1 MKLRGCFVIS
11 RCKGDFKTMKSAV
24 TIRLSLTLLC
34 AVLAFCTL
42 SAPAADWP
50 QFMGPNRDGASP
62 ETGLAKTWPSG
73 GPKVLWTL
81 PLGQGYASPS
91 VRDAEVYLLD
101 RVEQKQDVLR
111 CLGLNDGKEL
121 WNFAYDAPGEVSHDG
136 SRTAPT
142 IDEKCVYTV
151 GAMGHFY
158 CVDRN
163 THKPLWNKNL
173 VADFGAEKPGWGVVQ
188 SPSLYKDLAIVS
200 VMAKEGCI
208 VVAFKKDTGDIA
220 WKSEVLGLLGYST
233 PVVCKLAGVDQVV
246 MVAAC
251 KKGGGNPGKVAGLNP
266 DTGATLW
273 TYDGFQCFIP
283 IPYATPLPDDR
294 LFITGGYGAG
304 SCMIQVKPQDGKF
317 AVKELFKTGECG
329 SQIQQPLF
337 YKDYLYINS
346 NSNEREDG
354 MMCMALDGTIKW
366 KTKDSWFTTTFE
378 RGPLLLADGLI
389 YNLDGKKGVLYLVD
403 PSPDGFKEI
412 ADVKLLGGKEI
423 WSPMALSQGK
433 LLVRSQSELKCL
445 DVKTP

>member
-1 MKLRGCFVIS
+1 MAFRIHAAGVCAVAVF
-11 RCKGDFKTMKSAV
+11 SAV
-24 TIRLSLTLLC
+24 S
-34 AVLAFCTL
+34 AF
-42 SAPAADWP
+42 AADWP
-50 QFMGPNRDGASP
+50 QFMGPNRDGVSP
-62 ETGLAKTWPSG
+62 ETGLARTWPDV

-91 VRDAEVYLLD
+91 VRDGEVYILD
-101 RVEQKQDVLR
+101 RVDQKQDVLR

-151 GAMGHFY
+151 GALGHFY
-158 CVDRN
+158 CIDRK
-163 THKPLWNKNL
+163 THKPVWNKNL
-173 VADFGAEKPGWGVVQ
+173 VADFGAGEPGWGVVQ
-188 SPSLYKDLAIVS
+188 APSLYKDLVIVS
-200 VMAKEGCI
+200 AMAKEGCI
-208 VVAFKKDTGDIA
+208 VVAYKKDSGEIA
-220 WKSEVLGLLGYST
+220 WKSAVLGLLGYST
-233 PVVCKLAGVDQVV
+233 PVVTKLTGADQVV

-251 KKGGGNPGKVAGLNP
+251 KKGGGSPGSVAGLHP

-273 TYDGFQCFIP
+273 TYDGFQCPIP
-283 IPYATPLPDDR
+283 IPYPTALPDDR

-304 SCMIQVKPQDGKF
+304 SCMIQVKQQDGKYT
-317 AVKELFKTGECG
+317 VKEMFKTAECG

-354 MMCMALDGTIKW
+354 MMCMAPDGTIKW
-366 KTKDSWFTTTFE
+366 KTKDSWFTATFE
-378 RGPLLLADGLI
+378 RGPLMLADGLI

-403 PSPDGFKEI
+403 PSPEAFKKLAE
-412 ADVKLLGGKEI
+412 VKLLGGKEI

-433 LLVRSQSELKCL
+433 LLVRSQSEMKCL